1 MKHSSLSLSLSSR
14 PFRIL
19 IETLYIRFGLDI
31 ALSSGAKEERLIVY
45 LLYIKEWERERFLGQ
60 KQLKPTQT
68 DIYDALLSLSLQ
80 QQQHCVFCS
89 FEEEEE
95 GKRLLGAR
103 TTEPRGEEA
112 EEG

>member
-1 MKHSSLSLSLSSR
+1 M
-14 PFRIL
+14 
-19 IETLYIRFGLDI
+19 
-31 ALSSGAKEERLIVY
+31 Y

-60 KQLKPTQT
+60 KQLKQTQT

-80 QQQHCVFCS
+80 QQQHYVFCS
-89 FEEEEE
+89 FEEEE